1 MANFFPINYNDTVS
15 IKTYEVID
23 KKALLNAWYGTEVN
37 IMTKRDFI
45 VVNVDDKPTM
55 IFKNN
60 IIAVTKNGNRAEI
73 VCVGDVTFYTK
84 NDYVDVA
91 KRLID

>member
-1 MANFFPINYNDTVS
+1 MANFAPLYYDTDS
-15 IKTYEVID
+15 IKQYTKHDIKE
-23 KKALLNAWYGTEVN
+23 LLNAWYGAEVN
-37 IMTKRDFI
+37 IKMNRDFI
-45 VVNVDDKPTM
+45 VVNVDDKPTI

-73 VCVGDVTFYTK
+73 TCVGDVTFYTK

-91 KRLID
+91 KRLIE